1 MVDSYVRKFFMTFGL
16 MVIIGLALLLKIM
29 LGAVYNLGYRCTHS
43 ISDKPIVKDVGPK
56 CDSRV
61 KNYFSEVKSSMDS
74 EVVKNI
80 HEIFEDVKRMK
91 SFTNNRISINYL
103 SFIINNKIIDG
114 GKKEKAVEKWNNN
127 FIERSK
133 IVKKDNNNDNIH
145 KANNQPD
152 GKGVSINFKGKMEK

>member
-1 MVDSYVRKFFMTFGL
+1 
-16 MVIIGLALLLKIM
+16 
-29 LGAVYNLGYRCTHS
+29 
-43 ISDKPIVKDVGPK
+43 
-56 CDSRV
+56 
-61 KNYFSEVKSSMDS
+61 MDS

-127 FIERSK
+127 FMERSK
-133 IVKKDNNNDNIH
+133 IVKKDNNNNNIQ